1 MKKRIVLL
9 VAAFLLSGDG
19 FFNSTVFNSGL
30 SNNGL
35 SNGSLLLGGSAAWA
49 QNDLGISKGKI
60 NKSLKRLEQLAL
72 IIRQIDESGVIG
84 ISAGMT
90 GSTES
95 TSSASTTAISAD
107 RTTSGSNIP
116 SNGAHSSTGGTTNG
130 SNIPSNDAHSSD
142 GGTTNGSN
150 IPSIGTHSS
159 AGGTTSGI
167 TSSSNGNTTI
177 SSNGAALLMEVA
189 GRCKELSGEILQN
202 MGRVSTLGT
211 LHSSSQKLQQRTL
224 LLSKVDEIAKSL
236 ALHKSNLEALKSEAQ
251 GGRSPLSLNAA
262 QGGKSAQAA
271 RRTQATANAA
281 REKRA
286 AQADKAAQARIAQLV
301 AKAIGIM
308 EQEYEFQVLAT
319 GCMASALGAMD

>member
-9 VAAFLLSGDG
+9 VAAFLLSG
-19 FFNSTVFNSGL
+19 
-30 SNNGL
+30 
-35 SNGSLLLGGSAAWA
+35 GSLLLGGSAAWA

-72 IIRQIDESGVIG
+72 IIRQVEESGR
-84 ISAGMT
+84 A
-90 GSTES
+90 
-95 TSSASTTAISAD
+95 
-107 RTTSGSNIP
+107 
-116 SNGAHSSTGGTTNG
+116 SSTGGTTSG
-130 SNIPSNDAHSSD
+130 S
-142 GGTTNGSN
+142 
-150 IPSIGTHSS
+150 
-159 AGGTTSGI
+159 
-167 TSSSNGNTTI
+167 TSSSSGNTTI
-177 SSNGAALLMEVA
+177 SCNGAALLMEVA

-211 LHSSSQKLQQRTL
+211 LHSSSQKLLQRTL

-251 GGRSPLSLNAA
+251 AATTAAQAGKAVPATAATGRAQAAATAA
-262 QGGKSAQAA
+262 QGG
-271 RRTQATANAA
+271 
-281 REKRA
+281 
-286 AQADKAAQARIAQLV
+286 KAAQARIAQLV

>member
-19 FFNSTVFNSGL
+19 LFNSTVFNSGL

-60 NKSLKRLEQLAL
+60 NKSLKRLEQLVL
-72 IIRQIDESGVIG
+72 IIRQVDESGVIG

-95 TSSASTTAISAD
+95 TSS
-107 RTTSGSNIP
+107 
-116 SNGAHSSTGGTTNG
+116 
-130 SNIPSNDAHSSD
+130 SND
-142 GGTTNGSN
+142 
-150 IPSIGTHSS
+150 
-159 AGGTTSGI
+159 
-167 TSSSNGNTTI
+167 NTTI

-211 LHSSSQKLQQRTL
+211 LHSSSQKLLQRTL

-251 GGRSPLSLNAA
+251 
-262 QGGKSAQAA
+262 
-271 RRTQATANAA
+271 
-281 REKRA
+281 
-286 AQADKAAQARIAQLV
+286 ADKAAQARIAKLV

>member
-9 VAAFLLSGDG
+9 VAAFLLSG
-19 FFNSTVFNSGL
+19 
-30 SNNGL
+30 
-35 SNGSLLLGGSAAWA
+35 GSLLLGGSAAWA

-72 IIRQIDESGVIG
+72 IIRQVEESGR
-84 ISAGMT
+84 
-90 GSTES
+90 
-95 TSSASTTAISAD
+95 ASSAD
-107 RTTSGSNIP
+107 RTTSGS
-116 SNGAHSSTGGTTNG
+116 
-130 SNIPSNDAHSSD
+130 
-142 GGTTNGSN
+142 
-150 IPSIGTHSS
+150 
-159 AGGTTSGI
+159 

-177 SSNGAALLMEVA
+177 SSNGAALLMEVT

-211 LHSSSQKLQQRTL
+211 LHSSSQKLLQRTL

-262 QGGKSAQAA
+262 QGGKAAQAA

-281 REKRA
+281 REERA
-286 AQADKAAQARIAQLV
+286 AQGGKAAQARIAKLV